1 LNHVSSDS
9 GIAAGDG
16 TVDAGTLSST
26 DINLTNIEATM
37 YAIYTAQS
45 DLMKTFDNSQKTFIV
60 TQNVYEAWG
69 RYLQV
74 NTAIG
79 GNIIDRTSIQ
89 NGVSGIAYQG
99 IPLVNA
105 SYIDRA
111 IQSYD
116 STSPTTG
123 ERILLTVPTNHHI
136 MIDGNGFEDVEP
148 FYDRK
153 DDLI

>member
-1 LNHVSSDS
+1 
-9 GIAAGDG
+9 
-16 TVDAGTLSST
+16 
-26 DINLTNIEATM
+26 M
-37 YAIYTAQS
+37 YEIYSLQS
-45 DLMKTFDNSQKTFIV
+45 NLMKTFDNSQKTFIV

-79 GNIIDRTSIQ
+79 GNIIDRASIQ

-116 STSPTTG
+116 SNSPTTG

-153 DDLI
+153 DDLIYSPASAMLDYQYGYGELNVIAGLT